1 MLCLNTQKESG
12 RQICPDSLSFTKMGS
27 DNWTQETLADQPL
40 VTVLV
45 VTENIKYLMVE
56 LQCLFSDQPGRCPQQ
71 TPYALLPTVF
81 YQGILSSIHFPF
93 FKIFYNCAY

>member
-40 VTVLV
+40 VTVLI
-45 VTENIKYLMVE
+45 VTENIKYLMV
-56 LQCLFSDQPGRCPQQ
+56 
-71 TPYALLPTVF
+71 
-81 YQGILSSIHFPF
+81 
-93 FKIFYNCAY
+93 

>member
-40 VTVLV
+40 VTGLIA
-45 VTENIKYLMVE
+45 TENIKYLMVE
-56 LQCLFSDQPGRCPQQ
+56 LQCLLCHQPRQCPQQ
-71 TPYALLPTVF
+71 TPYASLPTAF
-81 YQGILSSIHFPF
+81 YQNTLTSIPF
-93 FKIFYNCAY
+93 LVLKIFCSSTY